1 MKKFVVLH
9 FTFITILSLLMFFIY
24 RFVMLNTMT
33 FEFKRHIFKKNGDIF
48 EINNGYY
55 ECSIH
60 FNVEEKDFK
69 SGIISCSINN
79 NKNNE

>member
-1 MKKFVVLH
+1 
-9 FTFITILSLLMFFIY
+9 
-24 RFVMLNTMT
+24 MT

-48 EINNGYY
+48 EINNGFY
-55 ECSIH
+55 ECSIY

-79 NKNNE
+79 NNNNNDK

>member
-1 MKKFVVLH
+1 M
-9 FTFITILSLLMFFIY
+9 IFFIY
-24 RFVMLNTMT
+24 KSLTFNAMT

-48 EINNGYY
+48 EINNGFY
-55 ECSIH
+55 ECSIY

-79 NKNNE
+79 NNNNNE

>member
-1 MKKFVVLH
+1 MKKIVIVNFILTLS
-9 FTFITILSLLMFFIY
+9 FLIFLIYKSLTF
-24 RFVMLNTMT
+24 NAMT

-48 EINNGYY
+48 EINNGFY
-55 ECSIH
+55 ECSIY